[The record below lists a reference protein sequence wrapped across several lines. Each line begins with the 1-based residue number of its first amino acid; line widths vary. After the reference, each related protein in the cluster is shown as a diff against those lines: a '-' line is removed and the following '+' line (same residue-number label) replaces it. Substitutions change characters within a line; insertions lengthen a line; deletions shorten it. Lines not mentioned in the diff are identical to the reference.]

1 MAIGRRGKR
10 DKTSNESAEP
20 DDVDDISVTN
30 GNTSEDEPPSDSNS
44 HQASTS
50 ESRNQQ
56 PSQVQLRL
64 ENIRQSNNIFVE
76 AILKRKNEIDPEKAQ
91 DYYTLLGVDP
101 NATEKEISKV
111 YKRLA
116 IRLHPDQ
123 NSHKDAAEAF
133 RHIKEVL
140 DEMKENA
147 KIKEVERLLEED
159 FKLETRKQE
168 ALLREQAEI
177 KKAMEEAEQEKKQA
191 ISDKTIF
198 TAQGMSETIQ
208 DLTKATNIANKQRR
222 KIDEDN
228 GNSSVEFQTSCEDSA
243 SSESESENENEEKKS
258 LSLTRLMILNSLSQK
273 TKVFSQKMKQW
284 NLSKLYISNAGSWI
298 LIIYICYQKTGSNV
312 SITGLSKL
320 IY

>member
-1 MAIGRRGKR
+1 MATAR
-10 DKTSNESAEP
+10 
-20 DDVDDISVTN
+20 
-30 GNTSEDEPPSDSNS
+30 PSMGCWSW
-44 HQASTS
+44 
-50 ESRNQQ
+50 
-56 PSQVQLRL
+56 P
-64 ENIRQSNNIFVE
+64 
-76 AILKRKNEIDPEKAQ
+76 IL
-91 DYYTLLGVDP
+91 
-101 NATEKEISKV
+101 

-133 RHIKEVL
+133 RHIKDVL
-140 DEMKENA
+140 DDMKERA
-147 KIKEVERLLEED
+147 KVKEVER
-159 FKLETRKQE
+159 KLEDEFRRHE

-243 SSESESENENEEKKS
+243 SSESESENENEEKKKPEPNKADDIEFFKS
-258 LSLTRLMILNSLSQK
+258 KDEGFQSKDEAMELIK
-273 TKVFSQKMKQW
+273 TLHIKCGFLDTD
-284 NLSKLYISNAGSWI
+284 NLYMLP
-298 LIIYICYQKTGSNV
+298 KTGSNA

>member
-1 MAIGRRGKR
+1 MAIERRGKR
-10 DKTSNESAEP
+10 DKTNNESAEP
-20 DDVDDISVTN
+20 DDVDDISVTS
-30 GNTSEDEPPSDSNS
+30 GNTSKDKPPSDSHS

-64 ENIRQSNNIFVE
+64 QSVRQSNNIFVE

-91 DYYTLLGVDP
+91 DYYTLLDVKP
-101 NATEKEISKV
+101 NAMEKEISKV

-147 KIKEVERLLEED
+147 KIKEAERLLEEE
-159 FKLETRKQE
+159 FILETRKQE
-168 ALLREQAEI
+168 ALVREQAEI

-208 DLTKATNIANKQRR
+208 DLIKATNIANKQRR

-228 GNSSVEFQTSCEDSA
+228 GNSSEEFQTSCDDSA

-273 TKVFSQKMKQW
+273 TKLLSQKMKQW

-298 LIIYICYQKTGSNV
+298 LIIYICYQKTGLNV

>member
-1 MAIGRRGKR
+1 MEIGRRGKR

-44 HQASTS
+44 HQGSTS

-76 AILKRKNEIDPEKAQ
+76 EILKRKNEIDPPQ

-123 NSHKDAAEAF
+123 NPHKDAAEAF

-228 GNSSVEFQTSCEDSA
+228 GNSSAEFQTSCEDSA
-243 SSESESENENEEKKS
+243 SSESESENEEKKS
-258 LSLTRLMILNSLSQK
+258 LSLTRMMILNSLSQK
-273 TKVFSQKMKQW
+273 TKLLSQKMKQ
-284 NLSKLYISNAGSWI
+284 
-298 LIIYICYQKTGSNV
+298 
-312 SITGLSKL
+312 
-320 IY
+320 